1 MKSYWIAGTI
11 LLLGIWP
18 SSSKA
23 YATGAG
29 QSPAVEKPAQQVQSS
44 TPAPATPQETAN
56 DALKTNQ
63 SAASAAPDA
72 LAASTQNITTQ
83 NITTQNK
90 GSYLLVELSKS
101 LKAKKLKPGDKVK
114 AEVTQDV
121 LSHGKV
127 IIPVETELIGHVTE
141 VSVRDESN
149 PESRLGIV
157 FDRIV
162 LKHYHDINCQAV
174 VQALAP
180 PVVKRSRVDQPS
192 QMLPPSMMGSGTRQ
206 STSGAMGRASGSPS
220 SRGQSGSSTAMS
232 SSNSIGYQAPLT
244 VKQSPTTSVAS
255 GTAAAQL
262 DVAPGGKPM
271 SIGMPQ
277 GVTGLKGLSLSPGPT
292 TDTPGPLIVSST
304 DNVKLESGTQ
314 ILLHVLRVEMPS
326 VEMPSAEEK
335 K

>member
-11 LLLGIWP
+11 ILLGTWP
-18 SSSKA
+18 SGTKA

-29 QSPAVEKPAQQVQSS
+29 QSPAVEKPAQQAQSS
-44 TPAPATPQETAN
+44 APTPAAPQETGN
-56 DALKTNQ
+56 DALKTTQ
-63 SAASAAPDA
+63 PATSAAP
-72 LAASTQNITTQ
+72 AAPAVSAPSTSA
-83 NITTQNK
+83 QNK
-90 GSYLLVELSKS
+90 GSYLLVELSKG

-121 LSHGKV
+121 VSHGKV
-127 IIPVETELIGHVTE
+127 IIPVQTELIGHVTE
-141 VSVRDESN
+141 VSVRDEGN

-162 LKHYHDINCQAV
+162 LKHYHDIDCQAV

-180 PVVKRSRVDQPS
+180 PVIKRSRVDQPS
-192 QMLPPSMMGSGTRQ
+192 QMLPPSMMGGGVRQ
-206 STSGAMGRASGSPS
+206 SSAGSTGRSGGSSS
-220 SRGQSGSSTAMS
+220 SRGAPTAMS

-244 VKQSPTTSVAS
+244 VKQSPTTSVTS
-255 GTAAAQL
+255 GTSAAQL
-262 DVAPGGKPM
+262 DVAPGGKPL

-277 GVTGLKGLSLSPGPT
+277 GVTGLKGLSLSAGPT
-292 TDTPGPLIVSST
+292 TSTPGPLIVSST
-304 DNVKLESGTQ
+304 DDVKLESGTQ

-326 VEMPSAEEK
+326 TEEK

>member
-11 LLLGIWP
+11 ILLGTWP
-18 SSSKA
+18 SGTNA
-23 YATGAG
+23 YATGGG

-44 TPAPATPQETAN
+44 TPAPAAPQETGN
-56 DALKTNQ
+56 DALKTTQ
-63 SAASAAPDA
+63 PAASAAP
-72 LAASTQNITTQ
+72 AAPAVSAPSTSAQT
-83 NITTQNK
+83 K
-90 GSYLLVELSKS
+90 GSYLLVELSKG
-101 LKAKKLKPGDKVK
+101 LKVKKLKPGDKVK

-121 LSHGKV
+121 VSHGKV

-141 VSVRDESN
+141 VSVRDEGN

-180 PVVKRSRVDQPS
+180 PVIKRSRVDQPS
-192 QMLPPSMMGSGTRQ
+192 QMLPPSMMGSGARQ
-206 STSGAMGRASGSPS
+206 SGAGPVGRSSGSS
-220 SRGQSGSSTAMS
+220 ANRSGSSTAMS
-232 SSNSIGYQAPLT
+232 SSNSIGNQAPLT
-244 VKQSPTTSVAS
+244 VKQSPTTSVTS
-255 GTAAAQL
+255 GTSAAQL
-262 DVAPGGKPM
+262 DVAPGGKPL

-277 GVTGLKGLSLSPGPT
+277 GVTGLKGLSLSAGPT
-292 TDTPGPLIVSST
+292 TSTPGPLIVSST
-304 DNVKLESGTQ
+304 DNVKLEPGTQ

-326 VEMPSAEEK
+326 IEEK